1 MRSLNTGGKFSGGGV
16 CLNCRDK
23 TTGVNCERCL
33 DGYYR
38 PQGVSRFDPN
48 PCVPCDCRS
57 NGAEAVDRCYQ
68 VAILKLTTINYIKMH
83 VLIFPRMTNW
93 LTEALELDTVFVG
106 LASPDPSATNAP
118 LASWTSPPAGP
129 APAPWPAPGAASAT
143 GTVCARGTPRV
154 LAVTDVG
161 PDTLLSSLQTLR
173 DALSA
178 SATESPAPATLQV
191 LAWRY
196 LTMSQDGTSLTSVA
210 E

>member
-68 VAILKLTTINYIKMH
+68 VAILKSTAVNDIKMH
-83 VLIFPRMTNW
+83 DSIFPRMMNW
-93 LTEALELDTVFVG
+93 LTEVLELDTVFVG

-118 LASWTSPPAGP
+118 SASWTSPPAGR
-129 APAPWPAPGAASAT
+129 APAPWLAPGAASVME
-143 GTVCARGTPRV
+143 TVCARGTPQLLV
-154 LAVTDVG
+154 VTDVR
-161 PDTLLSSLQTLR
+161 PATLLSSLQTLR

-178 SATESPAPATLQV
+178 SATESRAPATLLV

-196 LTMSQDGTSLTSVA
+196 LTMNQDGTSLT
-210 E
+210 